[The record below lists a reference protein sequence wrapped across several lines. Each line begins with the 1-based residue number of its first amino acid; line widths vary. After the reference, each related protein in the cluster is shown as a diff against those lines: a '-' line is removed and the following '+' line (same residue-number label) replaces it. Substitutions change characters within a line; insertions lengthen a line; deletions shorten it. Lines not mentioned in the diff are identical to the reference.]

1 MKFTI
6 QQVFEGPAA
15 ELCNALTNADYL
27 RRMGKLAD
35 LGTPDLVSQ
44 KRLKGTVSQQIR
56 TSFTGKLPSLA
67 LKVIDPA
74 KLSWDEFTEIDTKF
88 HTATFKMIPVHYQS
102 YFRCG
107 GTWELQELGD
117 GSSTTRVIA
126 GDLKVSSPIPFVN
139 GQVERAIISGLRQ
152 RLAQEP
158 AIYSSYRR

>member
-6 QQVFEGPAA
+6 QQVFEGPAS

-27 RRMGKLAD
+27 RSMGKLAD
-35 LGTPDLVSQ
+35 LGTPELVSQ
-44 KRLKGTVSQQIR
+44 KRVKGTVSQQVR
-56 TSFTGKLPSLA
+56 TTFTGKLPSIA

-74 KLSWDEFTEIDTKF
+74 KLAWDEFTEIDTKARV
-88 HTATFKMIPVHYQS
+88 ATFTMVPVHYQS

-107 GTWELQELGD
+107 GGWELTENPD
-117 GSSTTRVIA
+117 ASSTIRLIT

-139 GQVERAIISGLRQ
+139 GQVERAIISGLRD

-158 AIYSSYRR
+158 QIYRSYRA

>member
-6 QQVFEGPAA
+6 HQVFEGPAA

-27 RRMGKLAD
+27 RHMGKLAD
-35 LGTPDLVSQ
+35 LGTPELVGQ
-44 KRLKGTVSQQIR
+44 KRVKGTVSQQVR
-56 TSFTGKLPSLA
+56 TTFTGKLPSLA
-67 LKVIDPA
+67 LKVIDPE
-74 KLSWDEFTEIDTKF
+74 KLSWDEFTEIDTKA
-88 HTATFKMIPVHYQS
+88 HTATFKMIPVHYQN

-107 GTWELQELGD
+107 GAWELQEHAD
-117 GSSTTRVIA
+117 GVSTTRLIS

-139 GQVERAIISGLRQ
+139 GQVERAIISGLRE